1 MTALPPTALPTAA
14 VPVAA
19 RGDAAVAQESPA
31 YVRISTAAALELG
44 LVRGRLAG
52 CTCGCINL
60 LQNYA
65 TSCFANCTYCG
76 LARERPGASADKSF
90 IRVDWPLFPTALVAE
105 RIAEKEARDTVGR
118 VCVSQVQHPRAYAD
132 LVRICAEI
140 HAAAPAVPLSAL
152 VSATT
157 LDVPRLAELRATGV
171 DIIGVGLDAA
181 TPALFHATRGR
192 GARGPHRWEQHWE
205 IVHAAR
211 ELYGP
216 MKVNCHVMVGLS
228 ETDRDLLELFHDLHG
243 RQIAAYLFS
252 FNPEPAT
259 ALQDAPRAPIGRWR
273 RIQLVKRLIEHE
285 GLPLEALHFDAHGAL
300 LRVDAPGAL
309 LDGAL
314 ADGRAFMTDGCPDRA
329 GEMAC
334 NRPYG
339 SYRPSEPFRDYPF
352 RPRPADLADIRRQL
366 ALEEI
371 AGGAVP
377 GAVPAANA
385 EGAE

>member
-1 MTALPPTALPTAA
+1 MLPPEHAT
-14 VPVAA
+14 PV
-19 RGDAAVAQESPA
+19 RDAAPNADRSAEAHQESPD

-76 LARERPGASADKSF
+76 LARERPGVSEDKSF
-90 IRVDWPLFPTALVAE
+90 IRVDWPLFPTARVAE
-105 RIAEKEARDTVGR
+105 KIAEKEARDTVGR

-132 LVRICAEI
+132 LLAICRTL
-140 HAAAPAVPLSAL
+140 HAAAPAVPISAL

-157 LDVPRLAELRATGV
+157 LDEARLAEIRTTGV

-181 TPALFHATRGR
+181 TPDLFHATRGR
-192 GARGPHRWEQHWE
+192 GARGPHGWEHHWR

-216 MKVNCHVMVGLS
+216 MKVNCHVMVGLG
-228 ETDRDLLELFHDLHG
+228 ETDRDLVELFYDLHG

-252 FNPEPAT
+252 FNPEPGT
-259 ALQDAPRAPIGRWR
+259 AMQDTPKAPIGRWR
-273 RIQLVKRLIEHE
+273 RIQLVKHLIEHC
-285 GLPLEALHFDAHGAL
+285 GLPREALTFDDAGAL
-300 LRVDAPGAL
+300 TAVDAPEAVLEGAV
-309 LDGAL
+309 AE
-314 ADGRAFMTDGCPDRA
+314 GRAFMTDGCPDRA

-352 RPRPADLADIRRQL
+352 LPRERDRADIREQL
-366 ALEEI
+366 ALDGLTRDE
-371 AGGAVP
+371 A
-377 GAVPAANA
+377 
-385 EGAE
+385 